1 MKNLDI
7 KKENIFL
14 DSNKYFN
21 RPDKFEGMDEYSH
34 VIPVDMN
41 GAAVPRNK
49 DDRNNIADAQ
59 ASIRKRFDL
68 GR

>member
-1 MKNLDI
+1 MDKHNLFIDSDI
-7 KKENIFL
+7 
-14 DSNKYFN
+14 YFN
-21 RPDKFEGMDEYSH
+21 HPEKFEGYEAFGDH
-34 VIPVDMN
+34 VIPVDIN
-41 GAAVPRNK
+41 GAAISGNK

>member
-1 MKNLDI
+1 MNDKHNLFI
-7 KKENIFL
+7 
-14 DSNKYFN
+14 DSDKYFN
-21 RPDKFEGMDEYSH
+21 RPEKFESMGEYSH
-34 VIPVDMN
+34 VIPVDIN
-41 GAAVPRNK
+41 GAAVPRDK